1 MDLVARQANGQGR
14 DLQRKGKLN
23 ERVAG
28 AEGFRALE
36 CRNGRNGGAKAET
49 DGEFSRKKAKRRAQK
64 KIRETGVGSGLL
76 R

>member
-28 AEGFRALE
+28 
-36 CRNGRNGGAKAET
+36 T
-49 DGEFSRKKAKRRAQK
+49 DGVLSRKKARRGAHK
-64 KIRETGVGSGLL
+64 KIRETGVGGDGLGGGES
-76 R
+76 